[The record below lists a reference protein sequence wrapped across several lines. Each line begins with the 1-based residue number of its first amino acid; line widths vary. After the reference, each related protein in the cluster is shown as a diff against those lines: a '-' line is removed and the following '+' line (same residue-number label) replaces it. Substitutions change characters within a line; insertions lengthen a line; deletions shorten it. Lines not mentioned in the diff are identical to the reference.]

1 MYSFETR
8 RPEGGVCFVLRLW
21 LSIFDAFSKASHG
34 LCVFVR
40 LEGTIVCDQI
50 VNERTY

>member
-21 LSIFDAFSKASHG
+21 LSIFVAFSKASPG
-34 LCVFVR
+34 LWVFVR
-40 LEGTIVCDQI
+40 LEGTIACNQI
-50 VNERTY
+50 